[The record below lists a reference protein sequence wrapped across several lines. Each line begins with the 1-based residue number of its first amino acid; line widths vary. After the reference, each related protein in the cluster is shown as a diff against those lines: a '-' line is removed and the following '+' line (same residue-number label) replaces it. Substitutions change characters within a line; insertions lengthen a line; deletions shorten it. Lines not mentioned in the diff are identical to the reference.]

1 MHISRRSLLPLL
13 SLALGSTVLV
23 TALPIAAQA
32 SVKNP
37 TAASVIKATNKA
49 LLKQKGVHVA
59 VNSTSSG
66 VTSTVSVD
74 IGNGY
79 GTEKI
84 TSGKNAVTIIV
95 TPTWAYLSGSKTG
108 LISIMGLSA
117 AQQKKVG
124 TLWVTMKASTTPY
137 ESFSSNLTTSV
148 LGHILPPAKG
158 TKFSTDS
165 TSKKNYQLTW
175 KTAASSTAAATKS
188 VLKISAGSKT
198 LPLSETITSKSGGG
212 TTVFSKWGEHVTETA
227 PSSKD
232 TIAYAK
238 VLGTTK

>member
-1 MHISRRSLLPLL
+1 MHISRRPLL
-13 SLALGSTVLV
+13 SALCLALGSTVFV
-23 TALPIAAQA
+23 AASPIAAQA

-37 TAASVIKATNKA
+37 STASVIKATNKA
-49 LLKQKGVHVA
+49 LLKQIGVHVA

-66 VTSTVSVD
+66 TKSTVSVD
-74 IGNGY
+74 IGSGY
-79 GTEKI
+79 GSEKI
-84 TSGKNAVTIIV
+84 TSGKNTVTIIV
-95 TPTWAYLSGSKTG
+95 TPKWAYLSGSKTG

-124 TLWVTMKASTTPY
+124 TLWVSMKAATSPY

-148 LGHILPPAKG
+148 LGHILPAAKG

-175 KTAASSTAAATKS
+175 KTAATSSAAATKS
-188 VLKISAGSKT
+188 VLTISSGKST

-212 TTVFSKWGEHVTETA
+212 STVFSKWGEHVTETA
-227 PSSKD
+227 PSSSD

-238 VLGTTK
+238 VLATK

>member
-1 MHISRRSLLPLL
+1 MHISRRPLL
-13 SLALGSTVLV
+13 SALCLALGSTVFV
-23 TALPIAAQA
+23 AASPIAAQA

-37 TAASVIKATNKA
+37 STASVIKATNKA
-49 LLKQKGVHVA
+49 LLKQIGVHVA

-66 VTSTVSVD
+66 TKSTVSVD
-74 IGNGY
+74 IGSGY
-79 GTEKI
+79 GSEKI
-84 TSGKNAVTIIV
+84 TSGKNTVTIIV
-95 TPTWAYLSGSKTG
+95 TPKWAYLSGSKTG

-124 TLWVTMKASTTPY
+124 TLWVSMKAATSPY

-148 LGHILPPAKG
+148 LGHILPAAKG

-175 KTAASSTAAATKS
+175 KTAATSTAAATKS
-188 VLKISAGSKT
+188 VLTISSGKST

-212 TTVFSKWGEHVTETA
+212 STVFSKWGEHVTETA
-227 PSSKD
+227 PSSSD

-238 VLGTTK
+238 VLATK

>member
-1 MHISRRSLLPLL
+1 MHISRRPLL
-13 SLALGSTVLV
+13 SALCLTLGSTVFV
-23 TALPIAAQA
+23 AASPIAAQA

-37 TAASVIKATNKA
+37 GTASVIKATNKA
-49 LLKQKGVHVA
+49 LLKQIGVHVA

-66 VTSTVSVD
+66 TKSTVSVD
-74 IGNGY
+74 IGSGY
-79 GTEKI
+79 GSETI
-84 TSGKNAVTIIV
+84 TSGKNTVTIIV
-95 TPTWAYLSGSKTG
+95 TPKWAYLSGSKTG

-124 TLWVTMKASTTPY
+124 TLWVSMKAATSPY

-148 LGHILPPAKG
+148 LGHILPAAKG

-175 KTAASSTAAATKS
+175 KTAATSTAAATKS
-188 VLKISAGSKT
+188 VLTISSGKST
-198 LPLSETITSKSGGG
+198 LPLSEKITSKNGGG
-212 TTVFSKWGEHVTETA
+212 STVFSKWGEHVTETA
-227 PSSKD
+227 PSSSD

-238 VLGTTK
+238 VLATK

>member
-23 TALPIAAQA
+23 AALPVAAQA

-37 TAASVIKATNKA
+37 SAASVIKATNKA
-49 LLKQKGVHVA
+49 LLKQAGVHVA
-59 VNSTSSG
+59 VSSTSSG
-66 VTSTVSVD
+66 TKSTVSVD
-74 IGNGY
+74 IGSGY

-84 TSGKNAVTIIV
+84 TSGKNTVTIIV

-124 TLWVTMKASTTPY
+124 TLWVSMKAATTPY
-137 ESFSSNLTTSV
+137 ESFSSNLTTTV
-148 LGHILPPAKG
+148 FGHILPPAKG

-165 TSKKNYQLTW
+165 TSKQNYKLTW
-175 KTAASSTAAATKS
+175 KTAASSTSAATKS
-188 VLKISAGSKT
+188 ILTISSGSKT
-198 LPLSETITSKSGGG
+198 LPLSEIITSKSGGG

-238 VLGTTK
+238 VLSTK